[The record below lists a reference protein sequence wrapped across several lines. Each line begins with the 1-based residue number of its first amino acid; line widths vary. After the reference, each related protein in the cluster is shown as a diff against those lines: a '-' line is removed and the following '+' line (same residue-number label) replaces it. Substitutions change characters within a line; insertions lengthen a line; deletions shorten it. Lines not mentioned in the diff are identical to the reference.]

1 MNPRLA
7 TRIERAGVGGAS
19 LRLSREGVAMA
30 FGEVPANG
38 AMCVEGARRVWVDD
52 RRTTMAEAD
61 GATGVESARWAG
73 VEDEAGRGRA
83 TLAEAL
89 RAACL
94 RVPAG
99 RVALALSGGVD
110 SAVLAAL
117 LRDRV
122 TLYTLETGMRGYCE
136 AEEAQAVAD
145 LLKMP
150 LCRVR
155 VGEGEFLEGLPGAIA
170 GGESP
175 LYNLHPVSRHLL
187 ARAVRRDGFD
197 VLVTGDGADEVF
209 RGTEGWDHLPIV
221 GGLMRAAG
229 VVGWAPF
236 LDVGGVE
243 RDPDKRALRVFAEE
257 LGVPGAM
264 RPKLPRF
271 APAMDVLRYWDEAK
285 IFKIGRM
292 LGREPSRAT
301 DRERVG
307 WTTLRMFVD
316 SFPGLRACAG

>member
-7 TRIERAGVGGAS
+7 TRIERRGDGRAP

-30 FGEVPANG
+30 FGEVLADG
-38 AMCVEGARRVWVDD
+38 STCVEGARRVWV
-52 RRTTMAEAD
+52 EH
-61 GATGVESARWAG
+61 
-73 VEDEAGRGRA
+73 EAGGGGA

-89 RAACL
+89 RAACS

-99 RVALALSGGVD
+99 RAALALSGGVD

-117 LRDRV
+117 LRGRA
-122 TLYTLETGMRGYCE
+122 TLYTLETGMHGYCE

-145 LLKMP
+145 ILKMP
-150 LCRVR
+150 LRRVR
-155 VGEGEFLEGLPGAIA
+155 VGEEEFLKELPGAIA
-170 GGESP
+170 GCESP

-197 VLVTGDGADEVF
+197 VLITGDGADEVF
-209 RGTEGWDHLPIV
+209 RGTQGWDYLPIV

-229 VVGWAPF
+229 IVGWAPF
-236 LDVGGVE
+236 LDIGVVE
-243 RDPDKRALRVFAEE
+243 RDPDKRVLRVFAEE
-257 LGVPGAM
+257 LGLPGVM

-285 IFKIGRM
+285 VIEIGREI
-292 LGREPSRAT
+292 GREPSPAT

-307 WTTLRMFVD
+307 WTTLMMFVD
-316 SFPGLRACAG
+316 SYPGLRACAG